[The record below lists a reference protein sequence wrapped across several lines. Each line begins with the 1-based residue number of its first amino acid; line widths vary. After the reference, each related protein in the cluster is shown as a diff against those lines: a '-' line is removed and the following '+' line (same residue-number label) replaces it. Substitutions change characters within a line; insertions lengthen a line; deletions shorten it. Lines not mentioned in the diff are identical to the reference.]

1 MKSFLVKIY
10 CLSLYG
16 CPLWALNSPSLK
28 VIETALNKLLR
39 KVWNL
44 PYNSHTAIVHSVAN
58 CNTVSNLIL
67 KRFCSL
73 YNRALSSSSY
83 LVRLVYSES
92 SKLLHSFTGYN
103 HIYGHYNDISLI
115 LFGIF
120 TVYFLLVKT

>member
-1 MKSFLVKIY
+1 M
-10 CLSLYG
+10 LSCQDLLYG

-44 PYNSHTAIVHSVAN
+44 PYIQLSHGYCAF

-83 LVRLVYSES
+83 LVYSES
-92 SKLLHSFTGYN
+92 SKLLHSFSGYN
-103 HIYGHYNDISLI
+103 HIYGHYNEFISSNDLYI
-115 LFGIF
+115 AYFNSLGIF